1 MLCEEHLS
9 CSHRDLAPGSGT
21 QQVSPRLSKCVRR
34 GALKGSVGLLV
45 GCGSRAC
52 SRSRVGTG
60 RDGADACF
68 APPPPNPLSP
78 VENSTQIRGAS
89 GRFSSDTVV
98 ASRGK
103 QGNDLCPLQSPQ
115 TPNILSKDVPRILKG
130 LVVCRYETE
139 TFVTPETIS
148 PDLVKK
154 IRDLHR
160 KILPLP
166 EMLRTFSG
174 TGEGRQLSPPPLAEC
189 LPPGPIFPLPAKP
202 GSRCLPP
209 LRLPLVVLLCSAGR
223 SREHLLSQGPA
234 LARASRHVRA
244 AWVPVDHSRRHRAHS
259 PPPPLCSRGS
269 QDCPREC
276 L

>member
-1 MLCEEHLS
+1 MPLAASTDPKHK
-9 CSHRDLAPGSGT
+9 DL
-21 QQVSPRLSKCVRR
+21 PR
-34 GALKGSVGLLV
+34 
-45 GCGSRAC
+45 
-52 SRSRVGTG
+52 T
-60 RDGADACF
+60 
-68 APPPPNPLSP
+68 
-78 VENSTQIRGAS
+78 
-89 GRFSSDTVV
+89 
-98 ASRGK
+98 
-103 QGNDLCPLQSPQ
+103 
-115 TPNILSKDVPRILKG
+115 LKG
-130 LVVCRYETE
+130 LVVCRYETK

-154 IRDLHR
+154 IRDLHG

-189 LPPGPIFPLPAKP
+189 LPPAPSSPCLPSLAQ
-202 GSRCLPP
+202 GVFPP

-234 LARASRHVRA
+234 LARASRQVRA
-244 AWVPVDHSRRHRAHS
+244 ACVPADHSRRPRADS